1 MCARCWCKSLK
12 TRKITK
18 KNKQEALDN
27 EQFKRTLNFKAG
39 WKTAVTQAYL
49 IFRFFQV
56 CTFNPIFLFY
66 FCIPNMT
73 TSSTKT
79 PAKGRQFI
87 EPCVYTVPWKN
98 KFLSDAIRLPLFH
111 NEKVMPFHRSTHTHT
126 FINMHMGEKTGFI
139 PRFWIQ
145 KQNFFFFSQTFVT
158 LRVRKQPPLNEPLS
172 FS

>member
-1 MCARCWCKSLK
+1 
-12 TRKITK
+12 
-18 KNKQEALDN
+18 
-27 EQFKRTLNFKAG
+27 
-39 WKTAVTQAYL
+39 
-49 IFRFFQV
+49 
-56 CTFNPIFLFY
+56 
-66 FCIPNMT
+66 MT

-172 FS
+172 FSFFFFWVAPPKSKDHVNSFPSEAQKQVNIIVSLSTCTINKYMGKISFDCIEAKAFRLAKRHFLI